1 MSLRAQVLGT
11 LLLAALTVL
20 VPLALLPVRPAL
32 FAAFL
37 GVLML
42 AIAIS
47 DAERFVVPDV
57 LSLPAIPLGL
67 LASGSLADRA
77 APLVD
82 PMHVAAAAV
91 GAAALWLLRL
101 GYRKLRG
108 REGLGLGDVKLAA
121 VTGSWTGLDGLAV
134 TLLLA
139 ALSALVVT
147 LVRARL
153 EGTPVT
159 ATLRVPFA
167 VYLAPATWL
176 TFMGSRVL
184 AGS

>member
-11 LLLAALTVL
+11 VLVAALVVA
-20 VPLALLPVRPAL
+20 VPLILLPVRPAL

-91 GAAALWLLRL
+91 GAGALLALRF
-101 GYRKLRG
+101 GYRKLRS

-121 VTGSWTGLDGLAV
+121 VTGTWTGLDGLAIA
-134 TLLLA
+134 LLLA
-139 ALSALVVT
+139 AVTALAAT
-147 LVRARL
+147 IVRGRL
-153 EGTPVT
+153 AGEPVS

-176 TFMGSRVL
+176 TFMGGRL
-184 AGS
+184 FAGG